1 MPIEN
6 RGESMERAFR
16 SVLNRLQVEFE
27 ADIPDELE
35 LLLSIICEERANLTT
50 TQSASDYRLTSV
62 AVKTRQRR

>member
-1 MPIEN
+1 
-6 RGESMERAFR
+6 
-16 SVLNRLQVEFE
+16 LQVEFE

-50 TQSASDYRLTSV
+50 IQSASDYRLASV